1 MKRDRPTA
9 RAVQLLGQEAGG
21 RPPAHPT
28 PDAKRWW
35 RLVLERY
42 ELQDQ
47 PLRLLQLAAEAWDR
61 AAQARRIL
69 KRDGLVYRDDHGP
82 PRKHPAVSIEEQA
95 RPAFAPLLRE
105 LDLEG
110 GPHPRYPRERCHDS
124 DGATSRS
131 MKSRTHW

>member
-1 MKRDRPTA
+1 MDRERPA
-9 RAVQLLGQEAGG
+9 ALAVERLGHEAAG
-21 RPPAHPT
+21 RPPAHVN

-47 PLRLLQLAAEAWDR
+47 HLRLLQLAAEAWDR

-69 KRDGLVYRDDHGP
+69 KRDGLVYRDDHGH

-95 RPAFAPLLRE
+95 RLAFARLLRE

-110 GPHPRYPRERCHDS
+110 EPHPGYKR
-124 DGATSRS
+124 
-131 MKSRTHW
+131 